1 MTALVVARVG
11 LFEVTVE
18 LSKHIFLSLEWSQIM
33 VSFFFIFL
41 NVCSVS
47 PTVCLCSRLTSYPWF
62 AFCVFRATELF
73 CKFVEKG

>member
-1 MTALVVARVG
+1 MTTLVVARVG
-11 LFEVTVE
+11 LLEVTEE
-18 LSKHIFLSLEWSQIM
+18 LCKHVFLSLEWSQIM

-41 NVCSVS
+41 NICSVS
-47 PTVCLCSRLTSYPWF
+47 PTVCLCSSLTSCPWF